1 MENKSRLKIQNQS
14 SSNSYLK
21 GVFKNKDELYQWM
34 MRVRKVEI
42 MSFQTQIL
50 LKIFLI
56 LEKLAYTM
64 DLNLKGTNF
73 KQ

>member
-21 GVFKNKDELYQWM
+21 GVFKSKDELYQWM
-34 MRVRKVEI
+34 MKVMKVEI
-42 MSFQTQIL
+42 MSFLTQKS